1 MSKDKVPKKKVKK
14 FIKQELRSKRI
25 YPTKE
30 EYRTM
35 KRFAIAITFF
45 SIGFVLA
52 QVLMHVIIAK

>member
-1 MSKDKVPKKKVKK
+1 MSKGKVSKKKVKK
-14 FIKQELRSKRI
+14 FIKQELRAKGI

-52 QVLMHVIIAK
+52 QVLIHLSIK